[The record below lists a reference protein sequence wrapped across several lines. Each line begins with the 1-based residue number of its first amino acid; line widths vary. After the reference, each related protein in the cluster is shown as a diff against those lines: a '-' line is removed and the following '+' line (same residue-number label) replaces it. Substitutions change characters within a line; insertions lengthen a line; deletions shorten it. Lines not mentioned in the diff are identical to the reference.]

1 MIKLLSAPYPH
12 SSYVKKHW
20 RNAFIMGLFVFL
32 FLFGFQPF
40 GLNEYPGEL
49 LALTFGYGMTCFISM
64 VILNV
69 VIPTLF
75 VNFFSEQKWTVAKQ
89 IIWSLINV
97 AFIGLANLL
106 YSNFADIAN
115 FSIQNLVQFELYTIA
130 IALFPLLLFIL
141 SNYQRLTY
149 KFEKSA
155 TIINQSIKELQQNI
169 KRNSDESIEIDSEN
183 LSESLRL
190 NPTDLIYIQSA
201 DNYITVYFY
210 QFGKLSSTV
219 LRNTLKS
226 LEEQLINYPYLFRC
240 HKSYLVNLNKVERI
254 SGNAQGYKLHIEG
267 LSELIPVSRS
277 HNKTIK
283 DKLTIRP

>member
-12 SSYVKKHW
+12 SSNVKKHW
-20 RNAFIMGLFVFL
+20 RKAFIMGLFVFF

-40 GLNEYPGEL
+40 GLHEYPGEI

-64 VILNV
+64 VFLNV
-69 VIPTLF
+69 VLPTLL

-106 YSNFADIAN
+106 YSNFAGIAN
-115 FSIQNLVQFELYTIA
+115 FSIQNLVQFELFTIA

-141 SNYQRLTY
+141 SNYQRLTH

-155 TIINQSIKELQQNI
+155 TLINQSIKELQQNI

-190 NPTDLIYIQSA
+190 NPTDLIYIQSS

-210 QFGKLSSTV
+210 QFGKLSSTI

-267 LSELIPVSRS
+267 LPELIPVSRS